1 MKSNVIYSIP
11 CLNCPKKYI
20 GMTTQ
25 YLDSRLNVH
34 KYTKKTSTALHKHEK
49 NEKHKFDFS
58 NTKILTQDRNY
69 QKLLVKKMIQI
80 KRDNLVVNN
89 KQDINNL
96 SQIYY
101 NLIH

>member
-1 MKSNVIYSIP
+1 
-11 CLNCPKKYI
+11 
-20 GMTTQ
+20 MTTQ
-25 YLDSRLNVH
+25 YLDSRINGH
-34 KYTKKTSTALHKHEK
+34 KYTKNASTALHEHEK

-69 QKLLVKKMIQI
+69 QKRLVKEMIQI
-80 KRDNLVVNN
+80 NRDNLVVND

-96 SQIYY
+96 NLYY